1 MIDPWTDIYNQKR
14 AEGYSDQR
22 AYDIAS
28 EEMAKRRAAFDPNT
42 IVGLPEQEAND
53 LMRTNGYIMRVVKR
67 DIGGVGSI
75 HLDNRINR
83 RNVEIKEGK
92 VLKIA
97 YVG

>member
-1 MIDPWTDIYNQKR
+1 MIDPWTDIYDQKI
-14 AEGYSDQR
+14 AEGCSEQR

-28 EEMAKRRAAFDPNT
+28 EEMAKRRAAFDPET

-53 LMRTNGYIMRVVKR
+53 LMLTNGYIMRVVKR

-75 HLDNRINR
+75 HLDCRQNR